1 MSSHEPRPLSRRE
14 AERLLDAPA
23 ATDGPVASVLHAAQ
37 APAGAREALVREEAA
52 VAAFHA
58 ARLAP
63 PISRSHYVSP
73 SHLGRSAATKAVA
86 ATGIVVA
93 LTTGGFAMA
102 ATGHL
107 PTLPD
112 QASDQ
117 ATESVAKSRASET
130 ATTTPATP
138 TDTATDEAET
148 DAATPT
154 PNLEGL
160 CNAFQASD
168 KSEPGKALESAAFLA
183 LATAAGST
191 DPAAVATYCVTL
203 VGEPKETGKP
213 TDKPTPTT
221 GRPTDKPE
229 PGKPTDAPTGKPT
242 DNPTGKPTTLPTPTV
257 KGQSA
262 ESSQR

>member
-1 MSSHEPRPLSRRE
+1 M
-14 AERLLDAPA
+14 
-23 ATDGPVASVLHAAQ
+23 
-37 APAGAREALVREEAA
+37 
-52 VAAFHA
+52 
-58 ARLAP
+58 
-63 PISRSHYVSP
+63 SP

-102 ATGHL
+102 ATGNL

-112 QASDQ
+112 RASDQ

-130 ATTTPATP
+130 ATTPATTPATP

-148 DAATPT
+148 DAASPT

-160 CNAFQASD
+160 CKAYQASD
-168 KSEPGKALESAAFLA
+168 KSDPGKALESAAFTA
-183 LATAAGST
+183 LVTAATT
-191 DPAAVATYCVTL
+191 DGKDVATYCVTL

-229 PGKPTDAPTGKPT
+229 PGKPTDVPTGKPT

>member
-1 MSSHEPRPLSRRE
+1 M
-14 AERLLDAPA
+14 
-23 ATDGPVASVLHAAQ
+23 
-37 APAGAREALVREEAA
+37 
-52 VAAFHA
+52 
-58 ARLAP
+58 
-63 PISRSHYVSP
+63 SP

-102 ATGHL
+102 ATGNL
-107 PTLPD
+107 PSLPD

-130 ATTTPATP
+130 ATTPATTPATP

-148 DAATPT
+148 DAASPT

-160 CNAFQASD
+160 CKAFQASD
-168 KSEPGKALESAAFLA
+168 KAEPGKALDSAAFTA
-183 LATAAGST
+183 LETAA
-191 DPAAVATYCVTL
+191 AADTAAAGDVAIYCVAL

-229 PGKPTDAPTGKPT
+229 PGKPTDVPTGKPT